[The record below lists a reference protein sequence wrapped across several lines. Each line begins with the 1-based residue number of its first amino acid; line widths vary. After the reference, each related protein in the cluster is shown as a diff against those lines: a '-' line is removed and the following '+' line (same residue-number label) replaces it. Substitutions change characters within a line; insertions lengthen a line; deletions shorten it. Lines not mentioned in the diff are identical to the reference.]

1 MIGYSFPWRCC
12 IDPDPALKRTI
23 HRFAGLGIEAAALTQ
38 KKTNRK
44 NNFMEKRAYGTTGW
58 ELSVL
63 GFGGIIV
70 MDVTPKEADQHVGEA
85 IDRGINYF
93 DVAPSYGN
101 AEERL
106 GPALKPYRDS
116 VFLAC
121 KTGRR
126 DAAGAR
132 QELEQSLRQMQT
144 DHFDLYQLHA
154 ITSDEDVAL
163 AFGPNGAMETF
174 IKARADG
181 QIAYLGF
188 SAHSVQAALAA
199 MHQYPF
205 DSLLFPFN
213 YITYEHADFGPQ
225 VMEAA
230 QAAGVARLALKGMA
244 RGPWLEGDARR
255 SEYPKAWYEPLADRT
270 EATQALRYT
279 LSLPIT
285 SAIPPGDIRLFR
297 MAMDIADSFAP
308 LSGPEHEAV
317 RAQAQTEKPL
327 FELAAA

>member
-1 MIGYSFPWRCC
+1 
-12 IDPDPALKRTI
+12 
-23 HRFAGLGIEAAALTQ
+23 
-38 KKTNRK
+38 
-44 NNFMEKRAYGTTGW
+44 MEKRAYGETGW

-70 MDVTPKEADQHVGEA
+70 MDVTPAEADQYVGEA

-101 AEERL
+101 AQERL
-106 GPALKPYRDS
+106 GPALKPYRDD

-126 DAAGAR
+126 DAVGAR
-132 QELEQSLRQMQT
+132 EELENSLRQMQT

-154 ITSDEDVAL
+154 ITTEDDIAQ

-174 IKARADG
+174 IRAKAEG
-181 QIAYLGF
+181 QIKHLGF
-188 SAHSVQAALAA
+188 SAHSVQAALDA
-199 MHQYPF
+199 MSQYAF

-230 QAAGVARLALKGMA
+230 QAKGVARLALKGMA
-244 RGPWLEGDARR
+244 RGPWQDGDGRR

-297 MAMDIADSFAP
+297 MAMYIADSFTP
-308 LSGPEHEAV
+308 LSEPEQEAIKTQGL
-317 RAQAQTEKPL
+317 AEQPL
-327 FELAAA
+327 FALAR

>member
-1 MIGYSFPWRCC
+1 
-12 IDPDPALKRTI
+12 
-23 HRFAGLGIEAAALTQ
+23 
-38 KKTNRK
+38 
-44 NNFMEKRAYGTTGW
+44 MEKRAYGTTGW
-58 ELSVL
+58 DLSVL

-70 MDVTPKEADQHVGEA
+70 MDVAPKEADQYVGEA

-106 GPALKPYRDS
+106 GPALKPYRDT

-121 KTGRR
+121 KTARR

-132 QELEQSLRQMQT
+132 EELEQSLRNMQT

-154 ITSDEDVAL
+154 ITSGQDIEQ

-174 IKARADG
+174 VKARAEG
-181 QIAYLGF
+181 KIKHLGF
-188 SAHSVQAALAA
+188 SAHSVEAALAA
-199 MHQYPF
+199 MNQFSF

-213 YITYEHADFGPQ
+213 YVTYENAGFGPQ

-230 QAAGVARLALKGMA
+230 QAKGVARLALKGMA
-244 RGPWLEGDARR
+244 RGPWQDGDARR
-255 SEYPKAWYEPLADRT
+255 SEYPKAWYEPLADRS
-270 EATQALRYT
+270 EAAQALRYT
-279 LSLPIT
+279 LSLSVT

-297 MAMDIADSFAP
+297 MAMDIADAFTP
-308 LSGPEHEAV
+308 LSETEREAIQ
-317 RAQAQTEKPL
+317 AQAQTEQPL
-327 FELAAA
+327 FNLAGV